1 MLKVLPQNISNLIAA
16 GEVVTRP
23 ASVVKE
29 LVENAVDA
37 GARSVI
43 VSVRDAG
50 KTQIQVIDDGCGMT
64 PEEAVLCF
72 ERHATS
78 KIASAE
84 DLQRILT
91 YGFRGE
97 ALASIAAVAEVT
109 LRTRREED
117 EVGTQVEIAESKPP
131 RTQPVAAPKGSNF
144 AVRNLFFNVPAR
156 RKFLKS
162 DNAELRAVI
171 QEFQRVALIRPELA
185 FKLIS
190 NGKEIHN
197 LRPAATRKKRIL
209 DIFGMNLAKELVEV
223 KVDTTLVRV
232 SGYIGNPEDARKSAG
247 NQFFFVNGRYFRS
260 PFFHKAVCRPYEKL
274 VPEDYVP
281 AYFLFLET
289 EPERVDVNIHPA
301 KTEVKF
307 EDEGMVFEILQAAVR
322 EALGKNDFTPSIDF
336 DMRGAPDIPV
346 FGPPAGKRGDAG
358 SPAGTGST
366 GSGASWQRPP
376 RIDYS
381 PLFNPFDEVPG
392 SIPGTGPEPFTLDP
406 GIPDPGFPAPPAA
419 PAGTE
424 RLFEDEAVAA
434 PGKLIVL
441 QRRYVVTPV
450 KSGMMVVD
458 IRRARE
464 RIFYE
469 RYLEKIAEQQPV
481 LQQTLF
487 PVTVR
492 LSAEDYLTVLEQ
504 PDLTARLGFD
514 IQDFGS
520 NTVVVNALPEGYPVD
535 EAQVRACID
544 ELVAALRDDTSLEDQ
559 HHLLAAKMAASAA
572 AGSPGSLRNDEA
584 QLLVDQLF
592 ACREPAL
599 TPDGRRCMTI
609 ITFEDLEKKL

>member
-1 MLKVLPQNISNLIAA
+1 MLQVLPQNISNLIAA

-43 VSVRDAG
+43 VSVLDAG
-50 KTQIQVIDDGCGMT
+50 KTLIQVIDDGCGMT

-78 KIASAE
+78 KIATAE

-97 ALASIAAVAEVT
+97 ALASIAAVSEVT
-109 LRTRREED
+109 LRTRREDD
-117 EVGTQVEIAESKPP
+117 EVGVQVEISESKPP

-162 DNAELRAVI
+162 DNAELRAII
-171 QEFQRVALIRPELA
+171 QEFQRVALIRPEVA
-185 FKLIS
+185 FKLTS

-197 LRPAATRKKRIL
+197 LKPATTLKKRIL

-223 KVDTTLVRV
+223 KVDTSLVRI
-232 SGYIGNPEDARKSAG
+232 SGYIGNPEDARKSSG
-247 NQFFFVNGRYFRS
+247 SQFFFVNGRYFRS
-260 PFFHKAVCRPYEKL
+260 PFFHKAVCKPYEKL
-274 VPEDYVP
+274 VPDDYTP

-307 EDEGMVFEILQAAVR
+307 EDEGMLFEILTAAVR

-336 DMRGAPDIPV
+336 DMKGAPDIPV
-346 FGPPAGKRGDAG
+346 F
-358 SPAGTGST
+358 SPRES
-366 GSGASWQRPP
+366 GSGGGAEWHRPP

-392 SIPGTGPEPFTLDP
+392 FTPGTPVSPQSS
-406 GIPDPGFPAPPAA
+406 PAPVY
-419 PAGTE
+419 PAGPADDG
-424 RLFEDEAVAA
+424 RLFEDEPVA
-434 PGKLIVL
+434 PQNNLIVL
-441 QRRYVVTPV
+441 QRRYIVTPV

-458 IRRARE
+458 VRRARE

-469 RYLEKIAEQQPV
+469 RYLEKIAEKQPV
-481 LQQTLF
+481 RQQTLF

-492 LSAEDYLTVLEQ
+492 LSAEDYLAVLEQ

-514 IQDFGS
+514 IQDFGG

-535 EAQVRACID
+535 EEQVRTCID
-544 ELVAALRDDTSLEDQ
+544 SLVAALKDDSSLEDQ
-559 HHLLAAKMAASAA
+559 NHLLAARMAASAA
-572 AGSPGSLRNDEA
+572 ASGVGSLRADEA

-592 ACREPAL
+592 ACREPNL

-609 ITFEDLEKKL
+609 LTTEELEKKLC